1 MWGMDHSLGWQGNS
15 VSEDGSEAGVR
26 WCLGRWVDLTG
37 LPLGLDWHRSSE
49 LENGLVPGK
58 AGEGR

>member
-1 MWGMDHSLGWQGNS
+1 M
-15 VSEDGSEAGVR
+15 SEDGTEAGVR
-26 WCLGRWVDLTG
+26 WCLGKWVDLTG

-58 AGEGR
+58 AREGR